1 MIARRALNSR
11 DKAVNR
17 DRSQSL
23 QGLAFSCL
31 MWRLNSLIVVNF
43 KFALNCNECEL
54 SITGAVFNNNN
65 NYYLYKIKG
74 GLDVQVT
81 PKHRNN
87 LCYEYGIMIFEE
99 DDMIKFHVYHNGHGP
114 FC

>member
-1 MIARRALNSR
+1 MMKLQSFEE
-11 DKAVNR
+11 VNFAGFN
-17 DRSQSL
+17 DNVIKQIKED
-23 QGLAFSCL
+23 CL
-31 MWRLNSLIVVNF
+31 RFVNF